1 MLHTLSHSPWQCDI
15 EALVKMLREGDDLL
29 LIQDGVLAAIEDSR
43 FVEILTNAPISVSA
57 LKEDIDARGLAGQ
70 ISAKIDV
77 VGYTDFVN
85 LAVTHFSQM
94 NW

>member
-15 EALVKMLREGDDLL
+15 DALLRMLREGDALL
-29 LIQDGVLAAIEDSR
+29 LIQDGVLAAIEGSH
-43 FVEILTNAPISVSA
+43 FVEILNNAPISVYA
-57 LKEDIDARGLAGQ
+57 LKDDLDARGLIGQ
-70 ISAKIDV
+70 ISTKIDV

-85 LAVTHFSQM
+85 LTVTHTGQM

>member
-15 EALVKMLREGDDLL
+15 EALVRMLREGDDLL

-57 LKEDIDARGLAGQ
+57 LKDDIDARGLAGQ

-85 LAVTHFSQM
+85 LAVTHSSQM

>member
-15 EALVKMLREGDDLL
+15 EALVRMLREGDDLL
-29 LIQDGVLAAIEDSR
+29 LIQDGVLAAIEGSR

-85 LAVTHFSQM
+85 LAVTHSSQM

>member
-1 MLHTLSHSPWQCDI
+1 MLRTLSRSPWQCDI
-15 EALVKMLREGDDLL
+15 DALMRTLREGDALL
-29 LIQDGVLAAIEDSR
+29 LMQYGVLAALEGSR
-43 FVEILTNAPISVSA
+43 FVEILNSAPISVSA
-57 LKEDIDARGLAGQ
+57 LKDDLDARGLSGQ

-85 LAVTHFSQM
+85 LTVTHPSQM

>member
-15 EALVKMLREGDDLL
+15 EALVRLLREGDDLL
-29 LIQDGVLAAIEDSR
+29 LIQDGVLAAIEGSR

-85 LAVTHFSQM
+85 LAVTHSSQM

>member
-1 MLHTLSHSPWQCDI
+1 MLHTLSRSPWQCDI
-15 EALVKMLREGDDLL
+15 DTLLSMMREGDDLL
-29 LIQDGVLAAIEDSR
+29 LIQDGVLAALAGSQ
-43 FVEILTNAPISVSA
+43 FVEKLSNAPISISA
-57 LKEDIDARGLAGQ
+57 LKDDLDARGLSGQ

-85 LAVTHFSQM
+85 LSVIHASQM

>member
-15 EALVKMLREGDDLL
+15 DALMSMLREGDDLL
-29 LIQDGVLAAIEDSR
+29 LIQDGVAAVLEGSR
-43 FVEILTNAPISVSA
+43 FVEILNSAPISLSA
-57 LKEDIDARGLAGQ
+57 LKDDLDARGLTGQ
-70 ISAKIDV
+70 ISSKINV

-85 LAVTHFSQM
+85 LTVKHSSQM

>member
-15 EALVKMLREGDDLL
+15 EALVRMLREGDDLL
-29 LIQDGVLAAIEDSR
+29 LIQDGVLAAIEGSR
-43 FVEILTNAPISVSA
+43 FIEILTNAPISVSA
-57 LKEDIDARGLAGQ
+57 LKEDIDARGLSGQ

-85 LAVTHFSQM
+85 LAVTHSSQM

>member
-15 EALVKMLREGDDLL
+15 DALLSMLREGDDLL
-29 LIQDGVLAAIEDSR
+29 LIQDGVLAALEGSR
-43 FVEILTNAPISVSA
+43 FVEILTNAPITVSA
-57 LKEDIDARGLAGQ
+57 LKDDLDLSGQ

-85 LAVTHFSQM
+85 LTVTHASQM

>member
-15 EALVKMLREGDDLL
+15 EALVRMLREGDDLL
-29 LIQDGVLAAIEDSR
+29 LIQDGVLAAIEGSR

-57 LKEDIDARGLAGQ
+57 LKEDIDARGLSGQ

-85 LAVTHFSQM
+85 LAVTHSSQM

>member
-1 MLHTLSHSPWQCDI
+1 
-15 EALVKMLREGDDLL
+15 MLREGDDLL
-29 LIQDGVLAAIEDSR
+29 LIQDGVLAAIEGSR
-43 FVEILTNAPISVSA
+43 FIEILTNAPISVSA

-85 LAVTHFSQM
+85 LAVTHSSQM